1 MLKVKDLCIYRG
13 NALLKE
19 NRILKD
25 VSFEVEDGEYCVL
38 VGPTGGGK
46 TVTLESIAGIYS
58 GTRSGE
64 IWINDRDVTSL
75 SLEERKIGFAYQ
87 KYALYRH
94 LSVRDNISFG
104 LMFKDKSQKEID
116 QAVDQVIEL
125 LHLQDLLDKKPWGLS
140 GGESQRICLARAIAI
155 RPDLL
160 LLDEPFSAVDVQL
173 REGVGRELQTLHSEL
188 KLTTLHVTHD
198 FGEAMAIGDRAVVL
212 MDGEVRQIGTPEEV
226 FRHPDSEMVAR
237 FLLTRNIFEG
247 EVQDGSGG
255 QGVFCPDGDGDKL
268 NVETALRG
276 KRYATIRS
284 EDISISREPLDSDG
298 VNSLAGTITLISDR
312 GAIAYVWVNVPPEFI
327 CLLLHPTFAEMSLE
341 EGQKVYITFT
351 ADALNVF

>member
-1 MLKVKDLCIYRG
+1 MLKVKDFCAYRG

-25 VSFEVEDGEYCVL
+25 ISFEVEDGEYCVL

-46 TVTLESIAGIYS
+46 TVTLESIAGIYY
-58 GTRSGE
+58 GTHSGE

-87 KYALYRH
+87 KYALFRH

-116 QAVDQVIEL
+116 QAVDNIIEL

-160 LLDEPFSAVDVQL
+160 LLDEPLSAVDVQL
-173 REGVGRELQTLHSEL
+173 REGVERELKTMHSQL
-188 KLTTLHVTHD
+188 GLTTVHVTHD
-198 FGEAMAIGDRAVVL
+198 FEEAMAMGDRVVVL
-212 MDGEVRQIGTPEEV
+212 MDGQVRQIGTPDEV
-226 FRHPDSEMVAR
+226 FRHPDSELVAQ
-237 FLLTRNIFEG
+237 FLMTRNIFEG

-255 QGVFCPDGDGDKL
+255 QGVFCLDGDGEKL
-268 NVETALRG
+268 NVVTPLRG
-276 KRYATIRS
+276 KRHVTIRS
-284 EDISISREPLDSDG
+284 EDISISREPLDSDA
-298 VNSLAGTITLISDR
+298 VNSLEGTITLISDR
-312 GAIAYVWVNVPPEFI
+312 GATTYVWVSVPPEFI
-327 CLLLHPTFAEMSLE
+327 CLLLHPTFTEMGLE
-341 EGQKVYITFT
+341 EGQKVYVTF
-351 ADALNVF
+351 DASAVNIF